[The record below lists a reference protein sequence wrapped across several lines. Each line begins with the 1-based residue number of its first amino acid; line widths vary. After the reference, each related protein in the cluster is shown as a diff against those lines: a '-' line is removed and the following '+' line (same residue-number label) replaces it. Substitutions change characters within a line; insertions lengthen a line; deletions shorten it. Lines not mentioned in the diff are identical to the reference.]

1 MNEPWSG
8 RALARHVSSQAF
20 ASDGTPFDPS
30 SDLWRFRTLSGA
42 VNFNYALLRGS
53 VDDSFVNAAKMA
65 MKLLVET
72 RNLNSVN
79 SAFLQLRK
87 LALIASQRQTCRVE
101 EIDAEDFA
109 LWCMR
114 GNGVYIGQLR
124 PILDTWRK
132 LKLPGLACE
141 LYEFVEAFRVPT
153 SSKKDA
159 VRTWNPDAGAYRPA
173 EDAALKSALDA
184 GFNNGMVDLYEYA
197 LVRTFRG
204 IGMRPAQ
211 LAAMKVEDL
220 RRIGSRVELRI
231 PLAKR
236 RGMPERGG
244 FMPWKPITQGLA
256 DILFMH
262 ITENVLPRLY
272 EGDDPSIAQLFPP
285 KRKKHIFVSTGV
297 EEHQGRDALHNSF
310 VRAFDCLSV
319 ISPITGRKLNVNPT
333 RERHTVLTGLAM
345 LGCNALE
352 IAANAGHVDPNSCEA
367 YVDASI
373 DHFQRMERLVGDAFI
388 PLADRFLGKV
398 VRQQND
404 QASQQDPDAVLRDKD
419 MTGMGSCGTG
429 GCEAIDAGVAPV
441 ACYTCRKFRAWAD
454 APHEN
459 ILAALLEQQRGLN
472 EAGHAEVAET
482 KTATIVA
489 ISDLL
494 EAINGMETENG

>member
-8 RALARHVSSQAF
+8 RGLAQHVSGRAF
-20 ASDGTPFDPS
+20 ASDGTPFDPG
-30 SDLWRFRTLSGA
+30 SDLWAFRTLSRA
-42 VNFNYALLRGS
+42 VRLDFSLLQSTAGE
-53 VDDSFVNAAKMA
+53 DFIIAAKRTMR
-65 MKLLVET
+65 LLVET
-72 RNLNSVN
+72 RNLNSVIMM
-79 SAFLQLRK
+79 FVQFRK
-87 LALIASQRQTCRVE
+87 LVTVAAIRHQCGPF
-101 EIDAEDFA
+101 EIDAEDIA
-109 LWCMR
+109 AWCAQ
-114 GNGVYIGQLR
+114 GNAAYVGQLQ
-124 PILDTWRK
+124 PVIETWFL
-132 LKLPGLACE
+132 LKLPGVSEDARD
-141 LYEFVEAFRVPT
+141 FVQSFRAPRLT
-153 SSKKDA
+153 ETDA
-159 VRTWNPDAGAYRPA
+159 VRTWDPDAGAYRPA

-184 GFNNGMVDLYEYA
+184 GFNDGIIELYDYA

-204 IGMRPAQ
+204 IGLRPAQ

-220 RRIGSRVELRI
+220 RRDGSRVELRI

-256 DILFMH
+256 DILFLH
-262 ITENVLPRLY
+262 IAANVLPRVCD
-272 EGDDPSIAQLFPP
+272 GDDLSLAQLFPP
-285 KRKKHIFVSTGV
+285 KRKERVLVSPGL
-297 EEHQGRDALHNSF
+297 EDHQGIDGLKRSF
-310 VRAFDCLSV
+310 SAVFDCLSV
-319 ISPITGRKLNVNPT
+319 ISPITGRRMNVNPT

-352 IAANAGHVDPNSCEA
+352 IAANAGHANPESCET

-373 DHFQRMERLVGDAFI
+373 DHFQRMERLVGEAFI

-398 VRQQND
+398 VRQQSD
-404 QASQQDPDAVLRDKD
+404 EAAQQHPEAVLRGKD
-419 MTGMGSCGTG
+419 MAGVGSCETG
-429 GCEAIDAGVAPV
+429 GCGAIDAGVAPV

-454 APHEN
+454 APHES
-459 ILAALLEQQRGLN
+459 ILVALLEQQRGLN